1 MPVNLSKN
9 PSKFLFEDK
18 LEENDSALDYIK
30 NKILN
35 RKKNKPSEILNF
47 TNPVKPFQAIKSGS
61 SEKFE
66 LNPNIN
72 ENQQNKNE
80 NKVNK
85 NKYLTSNIEVL

>member
-1 MPVNLSKN
+1 MPVNLNKN
-9 PSKFLFEDK
+9 ASKFLFEEK

-47 TNPVKPFQAIKSGS
+47 TNPVKPYQGIKSGS

-66 LNPNIN
+66 LNHNFI

-85 NKYLTSNIEVL
+85 NKY